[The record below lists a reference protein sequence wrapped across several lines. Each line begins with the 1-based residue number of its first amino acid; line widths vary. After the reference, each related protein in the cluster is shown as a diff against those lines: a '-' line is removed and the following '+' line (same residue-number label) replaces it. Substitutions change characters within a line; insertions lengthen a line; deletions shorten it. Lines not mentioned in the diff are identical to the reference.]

1 MDGKLKRLIILSNLS
16 LRTISLTRVF
26 LDKLPPRLV
35 QRSAHGSHRTAGA
48 DAGSQSQDSD
58 PDISQSQ
65 AWIPPGSQWEARVRM
80 GEILKMITGLAEII
94 VQRETKL
101 RGAEMKVIRA
111 WGAVTQC
118 QDKSVIDHVINE

>member
-1 MDGKLKRLIILSNLS
+1 
-16 LRTISLTRVF
+16 
-26 LDKLPPRLV
+26 
-35 QRSAHGSHRTAGA
+35 
-48 DAGSQSQDSD
+48 
-58 PDISQSQ
+58 
-65 AWIPPGSQWEARVRM
+65 M

-118 QDKSVIDHVINE
+118 

>member
-1 MDGKLKRLIILSNLS
+1 
-16 LRTISLTRVF
+16 
-26 LDKLPPRLV
+26 
-35 QRSAHGSHRTAGA
+35 
-48 DAGSQSQDSD
+48 
-58 PDISQSQ
+58 
-65 AWIPPGSQWEARVRM
+65 M

-118 QDKSVIDHVINE
+118 QDKSVIDYVINK